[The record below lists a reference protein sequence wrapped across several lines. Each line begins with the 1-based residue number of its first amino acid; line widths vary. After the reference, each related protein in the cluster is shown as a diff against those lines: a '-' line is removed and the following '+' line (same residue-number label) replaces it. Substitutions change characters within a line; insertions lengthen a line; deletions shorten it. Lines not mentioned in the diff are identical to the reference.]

1 MQCTKRC
8 LKRRAMAG
16 FLILAVFSIGLSSSQ
31 DASSI
36 DAPFIDEVVVTGEQP
51 GPQLWKATRGG
62 HVLWILGTV
71 TPKPRDI
78 TWKSKEVALVL
89 DHTQLVINQQLQG
102 SAWPANISL
111 EPDMSGPFQGI
122 RAMRMASK
130 IRKEFPPPPLRESVP
145 PELYARFQSLKA
157 KYMPKNNDIET
168 RRPRVAASALYAA
181 AIDKSGL
188 TSRTMIH
195 DEVHRLAR
203 KRRIKITEP
212 TLVLKLDMESFAVAH
227 QEFNQI
233 PLSAELKCFEDTL
246 VQLETQI
253 PLITARANA
262 WATGNVEALRK
273 LPPLTRESCDTVL
286 WSAPRWKD
294 LASQLDTLWLD
305 TIDAA
310 VAKNPSTLVMLDMHE
325 LLQPQGVL
333 EGLIKRGY
341 EVDAP

>member
-1 MQCTKRC
+1 MQCA
-8 LKRRAMAG
+8 KRRTWMAG
-16 FLILAVFSIGLSSSQ
+16 LLVLSALSLLSIRPSWSQ
-31 DASSI
+31 A
-36 DAPFIDEVVVTGEQP
+36 APAPAIDEVVVTGEQP
-51 GPQLWKATRGG
+51 GPQLWKATRNG

-78 TWKSKEVALVL
+78 TWKSKEVGLVL
-89 DHTQLVINQQLQG
+89 DETQLVINQQLQG
-102 SAWPANISL
+102 STWPANISL

-130 IRKEFPPPPLRESVP
+130 IRKERLPPPLREAVP
-145 PELYARFQSLKA
+145 PELYARFQKLKA
-157 KYMPKNNDIET
+157 KYMPNNKDIEL
-168 RRPRVAASALYAA
+168 RRPRVAASTLYGTAIAA
-181 AIDKSGL
+181 SGL
-188 TSRTMIH
+188 TTRAMIH

-212 TLVLKLDMESFAVAH
+212 TLVIKVDVETFAAI
-227 QEFNQI
+227 QAEFYEV
-233 PLSAELKCFEDTL
+233 PLAAELKCFEDTL
-246 VQLETQI
+246 VLLESQI

-273 LPPLTRESCDTVL
+273 LPPLTRESCDIVA

>member
-1 MQCTKRC
+1 MRC
-8 LKRRAMAG
+8 AMRCMWIVGWCALYATQSWSQTG
-16 FLILAVFSIGLSSSQ
+16 PEGPAV
-31 DASSI
+31 
-36 DAPFIDEVVVTGEQP
+36 DEVVVTGEQP
-51 GPQLWKATRGG
+51 GPQLWKATRNG

-78 TWKSKEVALVL
+78 TWKSKEVGLVL
-89 DHTQLVINQQLQG
+89 DDTQLVINQQLQG
-102 SAWPANISL
+102 STWPANISL
-111 EPDMSGPFQGI
+111 EPDMSGPFQGL

-130 IRKEFPPPPLRESVP
+130 IRKEYPQPPLRESVP
-145 PELYARFQSLKA
+145 PALYARFQLLKA
-157 KYMPKNNDIET
+157 KYMPKNRDVEM

-181 AIDKSGL
+181 AIAESGL
-188 TSRTMIH
+188 TSRAMIH

-212 TLVLKLDMESFAVAH
+212 TLVLKLDMDAFAAA
-227 QEFNQI
+227 QAEFNEI

-246 VQLETQI
+246 VQLESQI

-294 LASQLDTLWLD
+294 LPSQLDKLWLD
-305 TIDAA
+305 TIDTA
-310 VAKNPSTLVMLDMHE
+310 VVKNPSTLVMLDMHE
-325 LLQPQGVL
+325 LLQPNGVL
-333 EGLIKRGY
+333 EGLVKRGY